1 MNMEIVSEGEKVS
14 ARRAAEIMFVALRAA
29 VSSLNDAT
37 LCAREHG
44 YVRMRRRG
52 DNAGALHVLRVLEER
67 EKAKAVAKAAAIVAF
82 VSNALSS
89 DSPRR
94 GTR

>member
-14 ARRAAEIMFVALRAA
+14 ARRAAEMMFVALRAA

-52 DNAGALHVLRVLEER
+52 DKAGVLHVLRVLEKKKR
-67 EKAKAVAKAAAIVAF
+67 EPVAKAAAVVAK
-82 VSNALSS
+82 ALSS

>member
-14 ARRAAEIMFVALRAA
+14 ARRAAEMMFVALRAA

-44 YVRMRRRG
+44 CVPMRRRG
-52 DNAGALHVLRVLEER
+52 DNAGALHVLRVLEKKKR
-67 EKAKAVAKAAAIVAF
+67 EPVAKAAAVVAF

>member
-14 ARRAAEIMFVALRAA
+14 ARRAAEMMFVALRAA

-44 YVRMRRRG
+44 CVPMRRRG
-52 DNAGALHVLRVLEER
+52 DNAGVLHVLRVLEER
-67 EKAKAVAKAAAIVAF
+67 EPVAKAAAIVAF